1 MISKTGHSAS
11 QPASR
16 SASPSATGPRPCI
29 DDFDCDSDRPDRP
42 AVALHLDFSDYEAE
56 VPQHS
61 HRQGQL
67 ILALHGAVT
76 CTTANGLWLVPP
88 DCGVWIPGGVPHSNQ
103 VTPNARLSYLFVEPD
118 AAVLP
123 RECCTLSVSPMLREM
138 ILRLADVPDGY
149 DPDDHTGRLVRV
161 LLDELALMPR
171 EGLRLPVSGHPKIAM
186 IARALTADPGDR
198 RTLAGWAAHVA
209 MSERSLKRLMV
220 QETGLTFGQWR
231 RQLHLVVALR
241 DLAGGATV
249 QRVAGDLGYESVT
262 AFIVMFKKAM
272 GTTPTGYFRT
282 GAGRVDTPGGAFPA
296 AGRGSPAA

>member
-1 MISKTGHSAS
+1 MISKAGQSA
-11 QPASR
+11 AT
-16 SASPSATGPRPCI
+16 SAVTPRPCI
-29 DDFDCDSDRPDRP
+29 DDFDCDSDSSDRP

-118 AAVLP
+118 AAALP

-138 ILRLADVPDGY
+138 ILRLADVPGGY
-149 DPDDHTGRLVRV
+149 APDAHTGRLVRV

-171 EGLRLPVSGHPKIAM
+171 EGLRLPVSSHPKIAM
-186 IARALTADPGDR
+186 IARALTAEPGDR

-231 RQLHLVVALR
+231 RQLHLVIALR
-241 DLAGGATV
+241 ELAGGATV

-282 GAGRVDTPGGAFPA
+282 GAGRVDGPGGAYPA
-296 AGRGSPAA
+296 PDRTSPAA